1 MRRTAGALMG
11 ATLALGLAAATTAAT
26 AQDVPDVDISAKVR
40 AFPSKAGTKQNPR
53 GVKIK
58 ATAKVTTESGFERPI
73 VTGLDI
79 WMGRGLIWNFDDAA
93 RCSKRVLDRK
103 GPRGCPKHSI
113 VGHAKGRA
121 FADNVVTHPDVVILN
136 GGPKRHFAY
145 VTLYHPALVK
155 ETIVI
160 RVKKLRHRKWTQR
173 ESLTVPES
181 LRIVA
186 GVPIQ
191 FSGIDLTV
199 GGKPYA
205 RKFTASTFCP
215 KGGWKYKATAR
226 LLFDA
231 IGKRTK
237 ETISSSIP
245 CRR

>member
-1 MRRTAGALMG
+1 MRSRAGVLIGAALAIGAAGA
-11 ATLALGLAAATTAAT
+11 TPTAT
-26 AQDVPDVDISAKVR
+26 AQDIPDVDISAKAR
-40 AFPSKAGTKQNPR
+40 AFPSKAGTRKNPR
-53 GVKIK
+53 GLMIK
-58 ATAKVTTESGFERPI
+58 AKAKLTTEPGFERPI
-73 VTGLDI
+73 VTGLELL
-79 WMGRGLIWNFDDAA
+79 MGPGLIWNTDDAS

-103 GPRGCPKHSI
+103 GPKGCPEHSI
-113 VGHAKGRA
+113 VGHAKATA
-121 FADNVVTHPDVVILN
+121 FADTVVTRPDVVIIN

-145 VTLYHPALVK
+145 VTLYHPTLVK

-160 RVKKLRHRKWTQR
+160 KVKKLKRGKWTQR

-191 FSGIDLTV
+191 FTGIDMTI

-215 KGGWKYKATAR
+215 KGGWKYKATAH
-226 LLFDA
+226 LLF
-231 IGKRTK
+231 GSLGETSK
-237 ETISSSIP
+237 ETISGSIP